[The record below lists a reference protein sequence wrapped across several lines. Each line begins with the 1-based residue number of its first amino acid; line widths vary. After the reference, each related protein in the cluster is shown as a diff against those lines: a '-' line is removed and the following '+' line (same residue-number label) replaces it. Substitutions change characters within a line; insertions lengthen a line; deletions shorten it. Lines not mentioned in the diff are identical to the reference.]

1 MNRTFA
7 GILIALSLA
16 ALPLAVNAE
25 SATPDATIEL
35 SGKTVAVGV
44 GFTEATGTLRYNGNS
59 YPVQMKGLSLAQ
71 VGASN
76 IKATGEVYHLSN
88 VQDVNG
94 TYASASA
101 GATLVDG
108 HTETTMKNDK
118 GVVIKMH
125 ATTEGVDLRLSVD
138 GVSLKLSQ

>member
-125 ATTEGVDLRLSVD
+125 ATTSGVDLRLAAE
-138 GVSLKLSQ
+138 GVWLTLSQ